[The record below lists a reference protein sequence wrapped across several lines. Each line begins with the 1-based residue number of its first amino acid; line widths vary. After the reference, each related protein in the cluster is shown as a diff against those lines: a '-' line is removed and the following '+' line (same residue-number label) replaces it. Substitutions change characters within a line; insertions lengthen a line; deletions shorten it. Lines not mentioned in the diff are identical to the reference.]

1 MLDVSNLKKITEKN
15 KTVLIRFDLNV
26 PLNSI
31 DDYISDRIIRIK
43 KPILNL
49 LHENHKVIILSH
61 LGRPKGE
68 IKNELSL
75 QQVVP
80 QLEKV
85 LEKKINFLP
94 DCIGNEIKDKIN
106 SLEDGTVILLENCRF
121 YKEEEENDHD
131 FAKQLSELADVY
143 VNDAF
148 ACSHRAHASIEAIS
162 HFMPSYCGDLLEEEI
177 INLQEVIHEPLSPAL
192 TIIGGSKIST
202 KITVLKNLSKKMDT
216 IVIAGGM
223 ANNFLKYHGYNIQK
237 SLHEE
242 NVDHLITEI
251 LDFSSKNNCRLVLP
265 IDVVTADKISDKAD
279 TKESDIDNIEKQ
291 NMILDIG
298 KNTLKLIKNEISKSK
313 TVFWNGPLGV
323 FETSPFDK
331 GTVEIAN
338 FIGTLTENN
347 KIRSFAGGGD
357 TISALDLARV
367 KDKFSYVSTGG
378 GALLE
383 LIEGKKL
390 PGLVALGIYN
400 RR

>member
-15 KTVLIRFDLNV
+15 KTILIRFDLNV

-49 LHENHKVIILSH
+49 LNGNNKVIILSH
-61 LGRPKGE
+61 LGRPKGK
-68 IKNELSL
+68 IRDELSL

-80 QLEKV
+80 QLERV

-106 SLEDGTVILLENCRF
+106 SLENGTIILLENCRF

-143 VNDAF
+143 INDAF

-177 INLQEVIHEPLSPAL
+177 INLQEVIHEPLGPAL

-223 ANNFLKYHGYNIQK
+223 ANNFLRYHGYNIQS

-242 NVDHLITEI
+242 NVDHLIEEI
-251 LDFSSKNNCRLVLP
+251 TNFSAKNNCRLVLP
-265 IDVVTADKISDKAD
+265 VDVVTANKISDKAD
-279 TKESDIDNIEKQ
+279 VKECDIDNIEEQ
-291 NMILDIG
+291 NMILDVG
-298 KNTLKLIKNEISKSK
+298 KNTVELIKQEISKSK

-338 FIGTLTENN
+338 FISNLTENN

-390 PGLVALGIYN
+390 PGLVALGIL
-400 RR
+400 

>member
-49 LHENHKVIILSH
+49 LNGNNKVIILSH
-61 LGRPKGE
+61 LGRPKGK
-68 IKNELSL
+68 IKDELSL

-80 QLEKV
+80 QLERV

-106 SLEDGTVILLENCRF
+106 SLENGTIILLENCRF

-143 VNDAF
+143 INDAF
-148 ACSHRAHASIEAIS
+148 ACAHRAHASIEAIS

-177 INLQEVIHEPLSPAL
+177 INLQEVIHEPLGPAL

-223 ANNFLKYHGYNIQK
+223 ANNFLKYQGYNIQK

-242 NVDHLITEI
+242 NVDHLIGEI

-265 IDVVTADKISDKAD
+265 IDAVTADKISNKAD
-279 TKESDIDNIEKQ
+279 TKESDIDNIEEQ

-298 KNTLKLIKNEISKSK
+298 KNTVKLIKNEISKSK

-323 FETSPFDK
+323 FETSPFDR

-338 FIGTLTENN
+338 FISNLTANN

-357 TISALDLARV
+357 TISALDLAGV
-367 KDKFSYVSTGG
+367 KDNFSYVSTGG

-390 PGLVALGIYN
+390 PGLVALGIL
-400 RR
+400 

>member
-49 LHENHKVIILSH
+49 LNGNNKVIILSH
-61 LGRPKGE
+61 LGRPKG
-68 IKNELSL
+68 KKKDELSL

-80 QLEKV
+80 QLERV
-85 LEKKINFLP
+85 LETKINFLP
-94 DCIGNEIKDKIN
+94 DCIGNEVKDKIN
-106 SLEDGTVILLENCRF
+106 SLENGTIILLENCRF

-143 VNDAF
+143 INDAF

-177 INLQEVIHEPLSPAL
+177 INLQEVIHEPLGPAL

-223 ANNFLKYHGYNIQK
+223 ANNFLKYQGYNIQK

-242 NVDHLITEI
+242 NVDHLIGEI

-265 IDVVTADKISDKAD
+265 IDAVTADKISNKAD
-279 TKESDIDNIEKQ
+279 TKESDIDNVEEQ

-298 KNTLKLIKNEISKSK
+298 KNTVKLIKNEISKSK

-323 FETSPFDK
+323 FETSPFDR
-331 GTVEIAN
+331 GTVEIAK
-338 FIGTLTENN
+338 FISNLTVNN

-357 TISALDLARV
+357 TISALDLAGV
-367 KDKFSYVSTGG
+367 KDNFSYVSTGG

-390 PGLVALGIYN
+390 PGLVALGIL
-400 RR
+400 

>member
-1 MLDVSNLKKITEKN
+1 MLDVSNLKKIAEKN
-15 KTVLIRFDLNV
+15 KTVLIRLDLNV

-49 LHENHKVIILSH
+49 LNGNNKVIILSH
-61 LGRPKGE
+61 LGRPKGK
-68 IKNELSL
+68 IKDELSL

-80 QLEKV
+80 QLERV

-106 SLEDGTVILLENCRF
+106 SLENGTIILLENCRF

-143 VNDAF
+143 INDAF

-177 INLQEVIHEPLSPAL
+177 INLQEVIHEPLGPAL

-242 NVDHLITEI
+242 NVDHLIGEI

-265 IDVVTADKISDKAD
+265 IDAVTADKISNKAD
-279 TKESDIDNIEKQ
+279 TKESDIDNIEEQ

-298 KNTLKLIKNEISKSK
+298 KNTVKIIKNEISKSK

-323 FETSPFDK
+323 FETSPFDR

-338 FIGTLTENN
+338 FISNLTANN

-357 TISALDLARV
+357 TISALDLAGV
-367 KDKFSYVSTGG
+367 KDNFSYVSTGG

-390 PGLVALGIYN
+390 PGLVALGIL
-400 RR
+400 

>member
-68 IKNELSL
+68 IKDELSL

-106 SLEDGTVILLENCRF
+106 SLENGTVILLENCRF

-143 VNDAF
+143 INDAF

-162 HFMPSYCGDLLEEEI
+162 HFMPSYCGDLLEEEM

-279 TKESDIDNIEKQ
+279 TKESEIDNIEEQ

-323 FETSPFDK
+323 FETSPFDR

-390 PGLVALGIYN
+390 PGLVALGIL
-400 RR
+400 

>member
-49 LHENHKVIILSH
+49 LNGNNKVIILSH
-61 LGRPKGE
+61 LGRPKGK
-68 IKNELSL
+68 IKDELSL

-80 QLEKV
+80 QLERV

-106 SLEDGTVILLENCRF
+106 SLENGTIILLENCRF

-143 VNDAF
+143 INDAF

-177 INLQEVIHEPLSPAL
+177 INLQEVIHEPLGPAL

-242 NVDHLITEI
+242 NVDHLIGEI

-265 IDVVTADKISDKAD
+265 IDAVTADKISNKAD
-279 TKESDIDNIEKQ
+279 TKESDIDNIEEQ

-298 KNTLKLIKNEISKSK
+298 KNTVKLIKNEISKSK

-323 FETSPFDK
+323 FETSPFDR

-338 FIGTLTENN
+338 FIGTLTANN

-357 TISALDLARV
+357 TISALDLAGV
-367 KDKFSYVSTGG
+367 KDNFSYVSTGG

-390 PGLVALGIYN
+390 PGLVALGIL
-400 RR
+400 

>member
-31 DDYISDRIIRIK
+31 DEYISDRIIRIK

-49 LHENHKVIILSH
+49 LNENNKVIILSH

-68 IKNELSL
+68 IKDELSL

-106 SLEDGTVILLENCRF
+106 SFENGTVILLENCRF

-143 VNDAF
+143 INDAF

-162 HFMPSYCGDLLEEEI
+162 HFMPSYCGDLLEEEM

-279 TKESDIDNIEKQ
+279 IQESNVENIKEQ

-323 FETSPFDK
+323 FETSPFDR

-390 PGLVALGIYN
+390 PGLVALGIL
-400 RR
+400 

>member
-1 MLDVSNLKKITEKN
+1 MLDVSNLKKITGKN

-31 DDYISDRIIRIK
+31 DGHISDRIIRIK

-49 LHENHKVIILSH
+49 LNGNNKVIILSH
-61 LGRPKGE
+61 LGRPKGK
-68 IKNELSL
+68 IKDELSL

-80 QLEKV
+80 QLERV

-106 SLEDGTVILLENCRF
+106 SLENGTIILLENCRF
-121 YKEEEENDHD
+121 YKEEEENDHE
-131 FAKQLSELADVY
+131 FAKQLSELADAY
-143 VNDAF
+143 INDAF

-162 HFMPSYCGDLLEEEI
+162 HFIPSYCGDLLEEEM
-177 INLQEVIHEPLSPAL
+177 INLQEVIHEPLGPAL

-202 KITVLKNLSKKMDT
+202 KIAVLKNLSKKMDT

-223 ANNFLKYHGYNIQK
+223 ANNFLRFHGYNIQS

-242 NVDHLITEI
+242 NVDHLIEEI
-251 LDFSSKNNCRLVLP
+251 INFSVKNNCRLVLP
-265 IDVVTADKISDKAD
+265 IDVVTADKVSDEAD
-279 TKESDIDNIEKQ
+279 VKECDIDNIEEQ
-291 NMILDIG
+291 DMILDVG
-298 KNTLKLIKNEISKSK
+298 KNTVELIKQEISKSK

-331 GTVEIAN
+331 GTIEIAN
-338 FIGTLTENN
+338 FISNLTENN

-357 TISALDLARV
+357 TISALDLAHV

-390 PGLVALGIYN
+390 PGLVALGIL
-400 RR
+400 

>member
-1 MLDVSNLKKITEKN
+1 MLDVSYLKKITEKN

-31 DDYISDRIIRIK
+31 NSYISDRIIRIK

-49 LHENHKVIILSH
+49 LNGNNKVIILSH
-61 LGRPKGE
+61 LGRPKGK
-68 IKNELSL
+68 IKDELSL

-80 QLEKV
+80 QLERV

-94 DCIGNEIKDKIN
+94 DCIGNEVKDKIN
-106 SLEDGTVILLENCRF
+106 SLENGTIILLENCRF

-143 VNDAF
+143 INDAF

-177 INLQEVIHEPLSPAL
+177 INLQEVIHEPLGPAL

-242 NVDHLITEI
+242 NVDHLIGEI
-251 LDFSSKNNCRLVLP
+251 LDFSKKNNCRLVLP
-265 IDVVTADKISDKAD
+265 IDAVTADKISNKAD
-279 TKESDIDNIEKQ
+279 TKESDINNIEEQ

-298 KNTLKLIKNEISKSK
+298 KNTVKLIKNEISKSK

-323 FETSPFDK
+323 FETSPFDR
-331 GTVEIAN
+331 GTVEIAK
-338 FIGTLTENN
+338 FISNLTTNN

-357 TISALDLARV
+357 TISALDLASV
-367 KDKFSYVSTGG
+367 KDNFSYVSTGG

-390 PGLVALGIYN
+390 PGLVALGIL
-400 RR
+400 

>member
-31 DDYISDRIIRIK
+31 DEYISDRIIRIK

-68 IKNELSL
+68 IKDELSL
-75 QQVVP
+75 KQVVP

-106 SLEDGTVILLENCRF
+106 SLEYGTVILLENCRF

-131 FAKQLSELADVY
+131 FAKKLSELADVY
-143 VNDAF
+143 INDAF
-148 ACSHRAHASIEAIS
+148 ACAHRAHASIEAIS

-279 TKESDIDNIEKQ
+279 TKESEINNIEEQ

-298 KNTLKLIKNEISKSK
+298 KKTLKLIKNEISKSK

-331 GTVEIAN
+331 GTEEIAN

-390 PGLVALGIYN
+390 PGLVALGIL
-400 RR
+400 

>member
-49 LHENHKVIILSH
+49 LNGNNKVIILSH
-61 LGRPKGE
+61 LGRPKGK
-68 IKNELSL
+68 IRDELSL

-80 QLEKV
+80 QLERV

-94 DCIGNEIKDKIN
+94 DCIGNEVKDKIN
-106 SLEDGTVILLENCRF
+106 SLENGTIILLENCRF

-143 VNDAF
+143 INDAF

-177 INLQEVIHEPLSPAL
+177 VNLQEVIHEPLGPAL

-223 ANNFLKYHGYNIQK
+223 ANNFLKYDGYNIQK

-242 NVDHLITEI
+242 NVDHLIGEI

-265 IDVVTADKISDKAD
+265 IDAVTADKISNKAD
-279 TKESDIDNIEKQ
+279 TKESDIDNIEEQ

-298 KNTLKLIKNEISKSK
+298 KNTVKLIKNEISKSK

-338 FIGTLTENN
+338 YIGTLTENN

-357 TISALDLARV
+357 TISALDLAGV
-367 KDKFSYVSTGG
+367 KDNFSYVSTGG

-383 LIEGKKL
+383 LIEGRKL
-390 PGLVALGIYN
+390 PGLVALGIL
-400 RR
+400 

>member
-15 KTVLIRFDLNV
+15 KTILIRFDLNV

-49 LHENHKVIILSH
+49 LNGNNKVIILSH
-61 LGRPKGE
+61 LGRPKGK
-68 IKNELSL
+68 IKDELSL

-80 QLEKV
+80 QLERV

-94 DCIGNEIKDKIN
+94 DCIGNEVKDKIN
-106 SLEDGTVILLENCRF
+106 SLENGTIILLENCRF

-177 INLQEVIHEPLSPAL
+177 INLQEVIHEPLGPAL

-223 ANNFLKYHGYNIQK
+223 ANNFLKYQGYNIQK

-242 NVDHLITEI
+242 NVDHLIGEI

-265 IDVVTADKISDKAD
+265 IDAVTADKISNKAD
-279 TKESDIDNIEKQ
+279 TKESDIDNIEEQ

-298 KNTLKLIKNEISKSK
+298 KNTVKLIKNEISKSK

-323 FETSPFDK
+323 FETSPFDR

-338 FIGTLTENN
+338 FISNLTANN

-357 TISALDLARV
+357 TISALDLAGV
-367 KDKFSYVSTGG
+367 KDNFSYVSTGG

-390 PGLVALGIYN
+390 PGLVALGIL
-400 RR
+400 

>member
-1 MLDVSNLKKITEKN
+1 MLDVSNLKKIAEKN

-49 LHENHKVIILSH
+49 LNGNNKVIILSH
-61 LGRPKGE
+61 LGRPKGK
-68 IKNELSL
+68 IKDELSL
-75 QQVVP
+75 QQLVP

-106 SLEDGTVILLENCRF
+106 SLENGTIILLENCRF

-143 VNDAF
+143 INDAF

-177 INLQEVIHEPLSPAL
+177 INLQEVIHEPLGPAL

-223 ANNFLKYHGYNIQK
+223 ANNFLKYQGYNIQK

-242 NVDHLITEI
+242 NVDHLIGEI

-265 IDVVTADKISDKAD
+265 IDAVTADKISNKAD
-279 TKESDIDNIEKQ
+279 TKESDIDNIEEQ

-298 KNTLKLIKNEISKSK
+298 KNTVKLIKNEISKSK

-323 FETSPFDK
+323 FETSPFDR

-338 FIGTLTENN
+338 FISNLTANN

-357 TISALDLARV
+357 TISALDLAGV
-367 KDKFSYVSTGG
+367 KDNFSYVSTGG

-390 PGLVALGIYN
+390 PGLVALGIL
-400 RR
+400 

>member
-49 LHENHKVIILSH
+49 LNGNNKVIILSH
-61 LGRPKGE
+61 LGRPKGK
-68 IKNELSL
+68 IKDELSL

-80 QLEKV
+80 QLERV

-106 SLEDGTVILLENCRF
+106 SLENGTIILLENCRF

-143 VNDAF
+143 INDAF

-177 INLQEVIHEPLSPAL
+177 INLQEVIHEPLGPAL

-242 NVDHLITEI
+242 NVDHLIGEI

-265 IDVVTADKISDKAD
+265 IDAVTADKISNKAD
-279 TKESDIDNIEKQ
+279 TKESDIDNIEEQ

-298 KNTLKLIKNEISKSK
+298 KNTVKLIKNEISKSK

-390 PGLVALGIYN
+390 PGLVALGIL
-400 RR
+400 

>member
-15 KTVLIRFDLNV
+15 KTVLIRLDLNV

-49 LHENHKVIILSH
+49 LNGNNKVIILSH

-68 IKNELSL
+68 TKDELSL

-80 QLEKV
+80 QLERV

-94 DCIGNEIKDKIN
+94 DCIGNEVKDKIN
-106 SLEDGTVILLENCRF
+106 SLENGTIILLENCRF

-143 VNDAF
+143 INDAF

-162 HFMPSYCGDLLEEEI
+162 HFMPSYCGDLLEEEM
-177 INLQEVIHEPLSPAL
+177 INLQEVIHEPLGPAL

-242 NVDHLITEI
+242 NVDHLIGEI

-265 IDVVTADKISDKAD
+265 IDAVTADKISNKAD
-279 TKESDIDNIEKQ
+279 TKESDIDNIEEQ

-298 KNTLKLIKNEISKSK
+298 KNTVKLIKNEISKSK

-323 FETSPFDK
+323 FETSPFDR

-338 FIGTLTENN
+338 FISNLTANN

-357 TISALDLARV
+357 TISALDLAGV
-367 KDKFSYVSTGG
+367 KDNFSYVSTGG

-390 PGLVALGIYN
+390 PGLVALGILK
-400 RR
+400 

>member
-68 IKNELSL
+68 IKDELSL

-106 SLEDGTVILLENCRF
+106 SLEYGTVILLENCRF

-143 VNDAF
+143 INDAF

-162 HFMPSYCGDLLEEEI
+162 HFMPSYCGDLLEEEM

-237 SLHEE
+237 SLYEE

-298 KNTLKLIKNEISKSK
+298 KNTLELIKNEISKSK

-323 FETSPFDK
+323 FETSPFDR

-390 PGLVALGIYN
+390 PGLVALGIL
-400 RR
+400 

>member
-15 KTVLIRFDLNV
+15 KTILIRFDLNV

-49 LHENHKVIILSH
+49 LNGNNKVIILSH
-61 LGRPKGE
+61 LGRPKGK
-68 IKNELSL
+68 IRDELSL

-80 QLEKV
+80 QLERV

-94 DCIGNEIKDKIN
+94 DCIGKEIKDKIN
-106 SLEDGTVILLENCRF
+106 SLENGTIILLENCRF

-131 FAKQLSELADVY
+131 FAKQLSELADLY
-143 VNDAF
+143 INDAF
-148 ACSHRAHASIEAIS
+148 ACSHRAHASIDAIS
-162 HFMPSYCGDLLEEEI
+162 NFMPSYCGDLLEEEI
-177 INLQEVIHEPLSPAL
+177 INLQEVIHDPLGPAL

-202 KITVLKNLSKKMDT
+202 KIAVLKNLSKKMDT

-223 ANNFLKYHGYNIQK
+223 ANNFLRYHGYNIQS
-237 SLHEE
+237 SLNEE
-242 NVDHLITEI
+242 NVDHLIEEI
-251 LDFSSKNNCRLVLP
+251 INFSAKNNCRLVLP
-265 IDVVTADKISDKAD
+265 VDVVTANKISDKAD
-279 TKESDIDNIEKQ
+279 VKECDIDNIEEQ
-291 NMILDIG
+291 NMILDVG
-298 KNTLKLIKNEISKSK
+298 KNTVELIKQEISKSK

-338 FIGTLTENN
+338 FIGNLTENN

-390 PGLVALGIYN
+390 PGLVALGIL
-400 RR
+400 

>member
-49 LHENHKVIILSH
+49 LNGNNKVIILSH
-61 LGRPKGE
+61 LGRPKGK
-68 IKNELSL
+68 IKDELSL

-80 QLEKV
+80 QLERV

-106 SLEDGTVILLENCRF
+106 SLENGTIILLENCRF

-143 VNDAF
+143 INDAF

-177 INLQEVIHEPLSPAL
+177 INLQEVIHEPLGPAL

-242 NVDHLITEI
+242 NVDHLIGEI

-265 IDVVTADKISDKAD
+265 IDAVTADKISNKAD
-279 TKESDIDNIEKQ
+279 TKESDIDNIEEQ

-298 KNTLKLIKNEISKSK
+298 KNTVKLIKNEISKSK

-323 FETSPFDK
+323 FETSPFDR

-338 FIGTLTENN
+338 FISNLTANN

-357 TISALDLARV
+357 TISALDLAGV
-367 KDKFSYVSTGG
+367 KDNFSYVSTGG

-390 PGLVALGIYN
+390 PGLVALGIL
-400 RR
+400 

>member
-49 LHENHKVIILSH
+49 LNGNNKVIILSH
-61 LGRPKGE
+61 LGRPKGK
-68 IKNELSL
+68 IKDELSL

-80 QLEKV
+80 RLERV

-106 SLEDGTVILLENCRF
+106 SLENGTIILLENCRF

-143 VNDAF
+143 INDAF

-177 INLQEVIHEPLSPAL
+177 INLQEVIHEPLGPAL

-242 NVDHLITEI
+242 NVDHLIEEI

-265 IDVVTADKISDKAD
+265 IDAVTADKISNKAD
-279 TKESDIDNIEKQ
+279 TKESDIDNIEEQ

-298 KNTLKLIKNEISKSK
+298 KNTVKLIKNEISKSK

-323 FETSPFDK
+323 FETSPFDR

-338 FIGTLTENN
+338 FISNLTANN

-357 TISALDLARV
+357 TISALDLAGV
-367 KDKFSYVSTGG
+367 KDNFSYVSTGG

-390 PGLVALGIYN
+390 PGLVALGIL
-400 RR
+400 

>member
-68 IKNELSL
+68 IKDGLSL

-94 DCIGNEIKDKIN
+94 DCIGNEVKDKIN
-106 SLEDGTVILLENCRF
+106 SLENGTIILLENCRF

-143 VNDAF
+143 INDAF

-279 TKESDIDNIEKQ
+279 TKESEIDNIEEQ

-323 FETSPFDK
+323 FETSPFDR

-338 FIGTLTENN
+338 YIGTLTENN

-390 PGLVALGIYN
+390 PGLVALGIL
-400 RR
+400 

>member
-31 DDYISDRIIRIK
+31 DEYISDRIIRIK

-49 LHENHKVIILSH
+49 LNGNHKVIILSH

-68 IKNELSL
+68 IKDDLSL

-106 SLEDGTVILLENCRF
+106 SFENGTVILLENCRF

-143 VNDAF
+143 INDAF

-279 TKESDIDNIEKQ
+279 TKESEIDNIEEQ

-323 FETSPFDK
+323 FETSPFDR

-390 PGLVALGIYN
+390 PGLVALGIL
-400 RR
+400 

>member
-1 MLDVSNLKKITEKN
+1 MLDVSNLKKIAEKN

-49 LHENHKVIILSH
+49 LNGNNKVIILSH
-61 LGRPKGE
+61 LGRPKGK
-68 IKNELSL
+68 IKDELSL

-80 QLEKV
+80 QLERV

-106 SLEDGTVILLENCRF
+106 SLENGTIILLENCRF

-143 VNDAF
+143 INDAF

-162 HFMPSYCGDLLEEEI
+162 HFMPSYCGDLLEEEM

-223 ANNFLKYHGYNIQK
+223 ANNFLKYHGHNIQK
-237 SLHEE
+237 SLYEE
-242 NVDHLITEI
+242 NVDHLIGEI

-265 IDVVTADKISDKAD
+265 IDAVTADKISNKAD
-279 TKESDIDNIEKQ
+279 TKESDIDNIEEQ

-298 KNTLKLIKNEISKSK
+298 KNTAKLIKNEISKSK

-323 FETSPFDK
+323 FETSPFDR
-331 GTVEIAN
+331 GTVEIAK
-338 FIGTLTENN
+338 FISNLTANN

-357 TISALDLARV
+357 TISALDLAGV
-367 KDKFSYVSTGG
+367 KDNFSYVSTGG

-390 PGLVALGIYN
+390 PGLVALGIL
-400 RR
+400 

>member
-31 DDYISDRIIRIK
+31 DNYISDRIIRIK

-61 LGRPKGE
+61 LGRPNGE
-68 IKNELSL
+68 IKDEISL

-106 SLEDGTVILLENCRF
+106 SLENGTVILLENCRF

-143 VNDAF
+143 INDAF

-223 ANNFLKYHGYNIQK
+223 ANNFLKYHGYNIQN
-237 SLHEE
+237 SLYEE
-242 NVDHLITEI
+242 NVDHLIAEI

-279 TKESDIDNIEKQ
+279 TKESEIDNIEEQ

-390 PGLVALGIYN
+390 PGLVALGIL
-400 RR
+400 

>member
-49 LHENHKVIILSH
+49 LNGNNKVIILSH
-61 LGRPKGE
+61 LGRPKGK
-68 IKNELSL
+68 IRDELSL

-80 QLEKV
+80 RLERV

-106 SLEDGTVILLENCRF
+106 SLENGTIILLENCRF

-143 VNDAF
+143 INDAF

-177 INLQEVIHEPLSPAL
+177 INLQEVIHEPLGPAL

-223 ANNFLKYHGYNIQK
+223 ANNFLKYDGYNIQK

-242 NVDHLITEI
+242 NVDHLIGEI

-265 IDVVTADKISDKAD
+265 IDAVTADKISNKAD
-279 TKESDIDNIEKQ
+279 TKESDIDNIEEQ

-298 KNTLKLIKNEISKSK
+298 KNTVKLIKNEISKSK

-323 FETSPFDK
+323 FETSPFDR

-338 FIGTLTENN
+338 FISNLTANN

-357 TISALDLARV
+357 TISALDLAGV
-367 KDKFSYVSTGG
+367 KDNFSYVSTGG

-390 PGLVALGIYN
+390 PGLVALGIL
-400 RR
+400 

>member
-15 KTVLIRFDLNV
+15 KTILIRFDLNV

-49 LHENHKVIILSH
+49 LNGNNKVIILSH
-61 LGRPKGE
+61 LGRPKGK

-80 QLEKV
+80 QLERV

-106 SLEDGTVILLENCRF
+106 SLENGTIILLENCRF

-143 VNDAF
+143 INDAF

-177 INLQEVIHEPLSPAL
+177 INLQEVIHEPLGPAL

-223 ANNFLKYHGYNIQK
+223 ANNFLKYQGYNIQK

-242 NVDHLITEI
+242 NVDHLIGEI

-265 IDVVTADKISDKAD
+265 IDAVTADKISNKAD
-279 TKESDIDNIEKQ
+279 TKESDIDNIEEQ

-298 KNTLKLIKNEISKSK
+298 KDTVKLIKNEISKSK

-323 FETSPFDK
+323 FETSPFDR

-338 FIGTLTENN
+338 FISNLTANN

-357 TISALDLARV
+357 TISALDLAGV
-367 KDKFSYVSTGG
+367 KDNFSYVSTGG

-390 PGLVALGIYN
+390 PGLVALGIL
-400 RR
+400 

>member
-68 IKNELSL
+68 IKDELSL

-106 SLEDGTVILLENCRF
+106 SLENGTIILLENCRF

-143 VNDAF
+143 INDAF

-162 HFMPSYCGDLLEEEI
+162 HFMPSYCGDLLEEEM

-242 NVDHLITEI
+242 NVDHLIGEI

-279 TKESDIDNIEKQ
+279 TKESEIDNIEEQ

-323 FETSPFDK
+323 FETSPFDR

-390 PGLVALGIYN
+390 PGLVALGIL
-400 RR
+400 

>member
-49 LHENHKVIILSH
+49 LNGNNKVIILSH
-61 LGRPKGE
+61 LGRPKGK
-68 IKNELSL
+68 IKDELSL

-80 QLEKV
+80 QLERV

-94 DCIGNEIKDKIN
+94 DCIGNEVKDKIN
-106 SLEDGTVILLENCRF
+106 SLENGTIILLENCRF

-143 VNDAF
+143 INDAF

-177 INLQEVIHEPLSPAL
+177 INLQEVIHEPLGPAL

-242 NVDHLITEI
+242 NVDHLIGEI

-265 IDVVTADKISDKAD
+265 IDAVTADKISNKAD
-279 TKESDIDNIEKQ
+279 TKESDIDNIEEQ

-298 KNTLKLIKNEISKSK
+298 KNTVKLIKNEISKSK

-338 FIGTLTENN
+338 FIGTLTANN

-357 TISALDLARV
+357 TISALDLAGV
-367 KDKFSYVSTGG
+367 KDNFSYVSTGG

-390 PGLVALGIYN
+390 PGLVALGIL
-400 RR
+400 

>member
-68 IKNELSL
+68 IKDELSL

-94 DCIGNEIKDKIN
+94 DCIGNEVKDKIN
-106 SLEDGTVILLENCRF
+106 SFENGTVILLENCRF

-143 VNDAF
+143 INDAF

-162 HFMPSYCGDLLEEEI
+162 NFMPSYCGDLLEEEI
-177 INLQEVIHEPLSPAL
+177 INLQEVIHEPLGPAL

-223 ANNFLKYHGYNIQK
+223 ANNFLKYQGYNIQK

-242 NVDHLITEI
+242 NVDHLIGEI

-265 IDVVTADKISDKAD
+265 IDAVTADKISNKAD
-279 TKESDIDNIEKQ
+279 TKESDIDNIEEQ

-298 KNTLKLIKNEISKSK
+298 KNTVKLIKNEISKSK

-323 FETSPFDK
+323 FETSPFDR

-390 PGLVALGIYN
+390 PGLVALGIL
-400 RR
+400 

>member
-49 LHENHKVIILSH
+49 LNGNNKVIILSH
-61 LGRPKGE
+61 LGRPKGK
-68 IKNELSL
+68 IKDELSL

-80 QLEKV
+80 QLERV

-106 SLEDGTVILLENCRF
+106 SLEYGTIILLENCRF

-143 VNDAF
+143 INDAF
-148 ACSHRAHASIEAIS
+148 ACSHRAHASIEALS
-162 HFMPSYCGDLLEEEI
+162 HFMPSYCGDLLEEEM
-177 INLQEVIHEPLSPAL
+177 INLQEVIHEPLGPAL

-202 KITVLKNLSKKMDT
+202 KIAVLKNLSKKMDT

-223 ANNFLKYHGYNIQK
+223 ANNFLRFHGYNIQS

-242 NVDHLITEI
+242 NVDHLIEEI
-251 LDFSSKNNCRLVLP
+251 INFSVKNNCRLVLP
-265 IDVVTADKISDKAD
+265 IDVVTADKVSDEAD
-279 TKESDIDNIEKQ
+279 VKECDIDNIEEL
-291 NMILDIG
+291 NMILDVG
-298 KNTLKLIKNEISKSK
+298 KNTVELIKQEISKSK

-323 FETSPFDK
+323 FETLS
-331 GTVEIAN
+331 
-338 FIGTLTENN
+338 
-347 KIRSFAGGGD
+347 
-357 TISALDLARV
+357 
-367 KDKFSYVSTGG
+367 
-378 GALLE
+378 
-383 LIEGKKL
+383 LIH
-390 PGLVALGIYN
+390 I
-400 RR
+400 

>member
-15 KTVLIRFDLNV
+15 KTILIRFDLNV

-31 DDYISDRIIRIK
+31 NDYISDRIIRIK

-49 LHENHKVIILSH
+49 LNGNNKVIILSH
-61 LGRPKGE
+61 LGRPKGK
-68 IKNELSL
+68 IKDELSL
-75 QQVVP
+75 QQIVP
-80 QLEKV
+80 QLERV

-106 SLEDGTVILLENCRF
+106 SHENGTIILLENCRF

-143 VNDAF
+143 INDAF

-177 INLQEVIHEPLSPAL
+177 INLQEVIHEPLGPAL

-242 NVDHLITEI
+242 NVDHLIEEI

-265 IDVVTADKISDKAD
+265 IDAVTADKISSKAD
-279 TKESDIDNIEKQ
+279 TKESNIDNIEEQ

-298 KNTLKLIKNEISKSK
+298 KNTVKLIKNEISKSK
-313 TVFWNGPLGV
+313 TIFWNGPLGV
-323 FETSPFDK
+323 FETSPFDR

-338 FIGTLTENN
+338 FISNLTANN

-357 TISALDLARV
+357 TISALDLAGV
-367 KDKFSYVSTGG
+367 KDNFSYVSTGG

-390 PGLVALGIYN
+390 PGLVALGIL
-400 RR
+400 

>member
-31 DDYISDRIIRIK
+31 NSYISDRIIRIK

-49 LHENHKVIILSH
+49 VHENHKVIILSH
-61 LGRPKGE
+61 LGRPNGK
-68 IKNELSL
+68 ISNDLSL

-85 LEKKINFLP
+85 IEKKINFFP
-94 DCIGNEIKDKIN
+94 DCIGNEIKAKIN
-106 SLEDGTVILLENCRF
+106 SLEGGEVILLENCRF

-143 VNDAF
+143 INDAF

-162 HFMPSYCGDLLEEEI
+162 HFIPSYCGDLLEEEM
-177 INLQEVIHEPLSPAL
+177 INLQEVIHEPLGPAL

-202 KITVLKNLSKKMDT
+202 KIAVLKNLSKKMDT

-223 ANNFLKYHGYNIQK
+223 ANNFLRFHGYNIQS

-242 NVDHLITEI
+242 NVDHLIKEI
-251 LDFSSKNNCRLVLP
+251 INFSVKNNCRLVLP
-265 IDVVTADKISDKAD
+265 IDVVTADKVSDEAD
-279 TKESDIDNIEKQ
+279 VKECDIDNIEEQ
-291 NMILDIG
+291 DMILDVG
-298 KNTLKLIKNEISKSK
+298 KNTVELIKQEISKSK

-338 FIGTLTENN
+338 FISNLTENN

-367 KDKFSYVSTGG
+367 KDRFSYVSTGG

-383 LIEGKKL
+383 LIEGKRL
-390 PGLVALGIYN
+390 PGLVALGIL
-400 RR
+400 

>member
-31 DDYISDRIIRIK
+31 YEYISDRIIRIK

-61 LGRPKGE
+61 LGRPTGK
-68 IKNELSL
+68 IRDELSL

-94 DCIGNEIKDKIN
+94 DCIGNEVKDKIN
-106 SLEDGTVILLENCRF
+106 SHENGTIILLENCRF

-143 VNDAF
+143 INDAF

-177 INLQEVIHEPLSPAL
+177 VNLQEVIHEPLSPAL

-242 NVDHLITEI
+242 NVDHLIGEI

-265 IDVVTADKISDKAD
+265 IDAVTADKISNKAD
-279 TKESDIDNIEKQ
+279 TKESDIDNIEEQ

-298 KNTLKLIKNEISKSK
+298 KNTVKLIKNEISKSK

-331 GTVEIAN
+331 GTVGIAN
-338 FIGTLTENN
+338 YIGTLTENN

-357 TISALDLARV
+357 TISALDLAGV
-367 KDKFSYVSTGG
+367 KDNFSYVSTGG

-390 PGLVALGIYN
+390 PGLVALGIL
-400 RR
+400 

>member
-68 IKNELSL
+68 IKSELSL

-106 SLEDGTVILLENCRF
+106 SLEYGTVILLENCRF

-131 FAKQLSELADVY
+131 FAKQLSELAGVY
-143 VNDAF
+143 INDAF
-148 ACSHRAHASIEAIS
+148 ACSHRAHASIEAIT
-162 HFMPSYCGDLLEEEI
+162 HFMPSYCGDLLEEEM
-177 INLQEVIHEPLSPAL
+177 INLQEVINEPVSPAL

-202 KITVLKNLSKKMDT
+202 KITVLNNLSKKMDT

-223 ANNFLKYHGYNIQK
+223 ANNFLKYHGHNIQK

-279 TKESDIDNIEKQ
+279 TKETDIDNIEKQ

-390 PGLVALGIYN
+390 PGLVALGIL
-400 RR
+400 

>member
-31 DDYISDRIIRIK
+31 DEYISDRIIRIK

-61 LGRPKGE
+61 LGRPNGE
-68 IKNELSL
+68 IKDELSL

-106 SLEDGTVILLENCRF
+106 SLEYGTVILLENCRF

-143 VNDAF
+143 INDAF

-162 HFMPSYCGDLLEEEI
+162 HFMPSYCGDLLEEEM

-279 TKESDIDNIEKQ
+279 TKESEIDNIEEQ

-390 PGLVALGIYN
+390 PGLVALGIL
-400 RR
+400 